1 MSLWNTLRLAL
12 ALVLLLPGAGC
23 GSIDDPAGLALV
35 TQDRFD
41 FMACKE
47 IIANRGNWT
56 NKEKELNGLIEKA
69 ESSPGGFIASAA
81 AYRSELV
88 QARALRAAAEKAAR
102 EKGCDTPPKS

>member
-1 MSLWNTLRLAL
+1 MSLCNTLRPVLAL
-12 ALVLLLPGAGC
+12 ILMLLAGC

-47 IIANRGNWT
+47 IVAHRANWR
-56 NKEKELNGLIEKA
+56 NKEKELNGLMEKA
-69 ESSPGGFIASAA
+69 ESSPGGFIVGAA

-88 QARALRAAAEKAAR
+88 QARAHARLAEKAAR